1 MRSSRKAKKESR
13 EKMNAYLK
21 ARHRSSTSIGS
32 TGGENSVAESVAD
45 SSLSVESEE
54 EKQKSD
60 TPEASTV
67 SLVSMQ
73 SR

>member
-1 MRSSRKAKKESR
+1 VA
-13 EKMNAYLK
+13 
-21 ARHRSSTSIGS
+21 TD
-32 TGGENSVAESVAD
+32 GENSVAESVAD

-54 EKQKSD
+54 EKNKSD
-60 TPEASTV
+60 APEASTV